1 MSTPDS
7 LPVAAS
13 FVASMSE
20 QEYVYLLFKMGGILV
35 AFLTGLWVSVMAFI
49 KAFSTCWNYIIVA
62 LKRDLADSFCT
73 PRQLAEAIEKSDG
86 RLSAAIGGVN
96 ERLSRGDER
105 MGRIEKGVES
115 TNESV
120 SNLGKRIDRVLL
132 LVAPMNPSAHVP
144 STALLDSDASIFP
157 MGERHIPGGHA

>member
-7 LPVAAS
+7 LPVAAN
-13 FVASMSE
+13 FIASMSE

-49 KAFSTCWNYIIVA
+49 KAFSTCWNYIIGV

-73 PRQLAEAIEKSDG
+73 PRQLAEAIEKSDA
-86 RLSAAIGGVN
+86 RFASSIMDVN
-96 ERLSRGDER
+96 ERLSRGDDR
-105 MGRIEKGVES
+105 MGRIERGVES
-115 TNESV
+115 TNENV
-120 SNLGKRIDRVLL
+120 SNLGKRIDKVLFL
-132 LVAPMNPSAHVP
+132 ISPSPSRNP